1 MKKPVVNML
10 VAQMVV
16 VVTIAKQ
23 ETVVVVVA
31 RTDVAAIQKTAV
43 HRSKI
48 FLTFYN

>member
-1 MKKPVVNML
+1 MKKPVVNIL

-23 ETVVVVVA
+23 ETVVAVVA
-31 RTDVAAIQKTAV
+31 RTDVVAIQKTAV